1 VTQSEILKI
10 CKMVN
15 NGARLLVGRDYVG
28 NARLKVVRGPFG
40 LFVSRYVCN
49 TEDLVK
55 LQASLARMHEKKS
68 GSKFVKRELKTRAA

>member
-49 TEDLVK
+49 TEDLVR
-55 LQASLARMHEKKS
+55 LQNTLSRAHERNS
-68 GSKFVKRELKTRAA
+68 GSKLVKRALKTRTA